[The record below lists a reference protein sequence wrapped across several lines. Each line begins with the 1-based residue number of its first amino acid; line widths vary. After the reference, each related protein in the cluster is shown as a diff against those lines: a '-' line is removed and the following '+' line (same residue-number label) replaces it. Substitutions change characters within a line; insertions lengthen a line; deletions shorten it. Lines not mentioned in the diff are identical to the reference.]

1 LAKSKKTAGR
11 VVKEPVS
18 GVDLPPTFFSQ
29 AGLPLPWE
37 MHGEDLSPL
46 LENPKAQ
53 RKSPAMLV
61 HTGKIYGSATANI
74 PPTDD
79 PKLYHGPGIP
89 WYVMVAEGRFKYIRN
104 LIEGEMEELY
114 DLDKDPQE
122 LTNLA
127 LNPRHSKRLAA
138 YRTKAIEELRRTEAP
153 FANAMPKPSTLK

>member
-1 LAKSKKTAGR
+1 
-11 VVKEPVS
+11 
-18 GVDLPPTFFSQ
+18 
-29 AGLPLPWE
+29 

-53 RKSPAMLV
+53 RKSLAMLV

-74 PPTDD
+74 PPTND

-89 WYVMVAEGRFKYIRN
+89 WYVMVAEGHFKYIRN

-114 DLDKDPQE
+114 NLDEDPHE

-127 LNPRHSKRLAA
+127 LNPRHSRRWAA
-138 YRTKAIEELRRTEAP
+138 YRTKAIKELQRTEAP
-153 FANAMPKPSTLK
+153 FANAMPKPSTLQ